1 MFHHENQSY
10 TIIFSTSNFKMRVPY
25 VNIKQLDDYRPLN
38 VNTEYF
44 TIKSTSFTLNS
55 RWGETLWIGGL
66 GSSFSWVTVLYFYFH
81 ETSHRSE
88 SSWLP
93 ATVRHTWQ
101 LTRGEEGSRAMDW
114 YSSVCEWG
122 GRGSVCEGRRRIA
135 ISPTASNIPLLA
147 EELGRLPLT
156 SKSYSLEVK

>member
-1 MFHHENQSY
+1 M
-10 TIIFSTSNFKMRVPY
+10 
-25 VNIKQLDDYRPLN
+25 
-38 VNTEYF
+38 
-44 TIKSTSFTLNS
+44 
-55 RWGETLWIGGL
+55 
-66 GSSFSWVTVLYFYFH
+66 LYFYFH

-122 GRGSVCEGRRRIA
+122 GGGGKGSVCEGRRRIA

-147 EELGRLPLT
+147 EEFGRLPLT